1 MQIHG
6 LLEFPVNDSTF
17 VGGTTMQIHGLLKPM
32 QMIPHSLLKPVTGII
47 APALANERGAAYN
60 SAEDDHSMTCLLR
73 RSYLSPWR
81 IK

>member
-47 APALANERGAAYN
+47 APHLQM
-60 SAEDDHSMTCLLR
+60 SAVQLIIPLKM
-73 RSYLSPWR
+73 
-81 IK
+81 IIQ